1 MNEVLKDRV
10 TIQATTDLLVY
21 FTKSE
26 YAILLDS
33 MALNHVVEMVVK
45 GRGELAQTCVLNQEG

>member
-21 FTKSE
+21 FMKSE
-26 YAILLDS
+26 YVILLDS
-33 MALNHVVEMVVK
+33 MALNHVVEMVVN
-45 GRGELAQTCVLNQEG
+45 GRGELAQTCVLN